1 MRKTSLVIGAG
12 AAVIISIVTCPAAS
26 AADQGTA
33 KPVTSGSTKPHLGNG
48 PAVEKSVPSSAPA
61 ATRTENTGATDQ
73 NKTVKAMNSNG
84 KAKVE
89 TEGK

>member
-1 MRKTSLVIGAG
+1 M
-12 AAVIISIVTCPAAS
+12 IISIATCAVAL

-33 KPVTSGSTKPHLGNG
+33 KPVTSGSTKPHMGNG

-61 ATRTENTGATDQ
+61 ATRSGNTGATDQ
-73 NKTVKAMNSNG
+73 NKTVKSMNNNA
-84 KAKVE
+84 KARVE